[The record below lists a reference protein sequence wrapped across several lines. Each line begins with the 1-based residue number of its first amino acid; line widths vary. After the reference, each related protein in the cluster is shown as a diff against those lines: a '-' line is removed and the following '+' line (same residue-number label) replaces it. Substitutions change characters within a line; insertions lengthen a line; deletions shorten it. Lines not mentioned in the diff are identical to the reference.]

1 MKISLNNSEQFC
13 FSVDD
18 VEELERRASDD
29 EADEENTEAE
39 EKRRLERLE
48 REKWLEEEAAKAN
61 NSKKDEEESDGQFFH
76 RANRAIKRMNSKQ
89 DSLPLLP
96 SETTKKT
103 FKSPSSKMPLQSL
116 VSD

>member
-1 MKISLNNSEQFC
+1 MISAESEVV
-13 FSVDD
+13 SVIFLLDE

-29 EADEENTEAE
+29 EGEEENTEAE

-61 NSKKDEEESDGQFFH
+61 SKKDEEESDSQFFD
-76 RANRAIKRMNSKQ
+76 RANRTIKRMNSKQ
-89 DSLPLLP
+89 DSMPILP
-96 SETTKKT
+96 SETTKKS